1 MTTFTHRQLCE
12 IGAKLLKRPASA
24 NGHGCHFA
32 LVEAAC
38 YGENPDVIGFRH
50 GTQSW
55 REFDDKPYLC
65 GYDVGTVLLEAK
77 SSRADFLA
85 DKNKPHRLN
94 YETGIG
100 KWRYFICP
108 VDLIQPEELPE
119 KWGLIYVTPSGQCRY
134 IKGAMAVPKQSG
146 SNGKKYRSCLKLCES
161 FNDFAFE
168 NRNTQNEFN
177 LLCMALN
184 RLQNPEELL
193 YKQREYNN
201 LIAKKIQLSVE
212 VTNLRKQLDL
222 AQANGTEQGYQ
233 IN

>member
-32 LVEAAC
+32 LIEAAC
-38 YGENPDVIGFRH
+38 YRENPDVIGFRH
-50 GTQSW
+50 GTQTW
-55 REFDDKPYLC
+55 REIDDKPYLC

-77 SSRADFLA
+77 TSRADFLA
-85 DKNKPHRLN
+85 DKNKPHRIN
-94 YETGIG
+94 PETGIG

-108 VDLIQPEELPE
+108 VDLIKPEELPE
-119 KWGLIYVTPSGQCRY
+119 KWGLIYVKPSGHCKY
-134 IKGAMAVPKQSG
+134 IKGAMAVPKESDW
-146 SNGKKYRSCLKLCES
+146 NGKKYRSWLKLSES

-168 NRNTQNEFN
+168 KRNIQNEVN

-201 LIAKKIQLSVE
+201 LNAKITRLTEEKANLKHQLF
-212 VTNLRKQLDL
+212 L
-222 AQANGTEQGYQ
+222 AQAIGTEPKP
-233 IN
+233 ITP